1 MRAVNLKN
9 RQSYLAMNLNV
20 LLPLRSQLQA
30 EATKFSTK
38 DRTCS
43 SSREEISSPFKGAQ
57 EKPKKEKF

>member
-1 MRAVNLKN
+1 
-9 RQSYLAMNLNV
+9 MNLNV

-30 EATKFSTK
+30 EATKFTTE
-38 DRTCS
+38 DRTYS